1 LQLPI
6 AGGVSVVVRAGSG
19 QAAPALLGGRLREA
33 LMPIGEVAQAQ
44 GTGVALSVR
53 RGSQRLRP
61 SGQASIP
68 SRALVSALVAAQD
81 DDENLVRRGG
91 LGSRDIDG
99 SMITAKLYE
108 RERVTIQHSLDE

>member
-1 LQLPI
+1 
-6 AGGVSVVVRAGSG
+6 
-19 QAAPALLGGRLREA
+19 
-33 LMPIGEVAQAQ
+33 
-44 GTGVALSVR
+44 
-53 RGSQRLRP
+53 
-61 SGQASIP
+61 
-68 SRALVSALVAAQD
+68 VSALVAAQD